1 MGVSS
6 AIRIAQQVIGMTIT
20 GKWSEELKYNLMQ
33 YGKVNKICIFI
44 VILLVT
50 FIAGYVVGDK
60 QNQII
65 DNKDVVLPDTTYN
78 KVTLDS
84 IEYNIIKKDSTVYK
98 LKEEVK
104 DEIEKALNAD
114 DSIAVEQFKSLST
127 AR

>member
-1 MGVSS
+1 M
-6 AIRIAQQVIGMTIT
+6 
-20 GKWSEELKYNLMQ
+20 E
-33 YGKVNKICIFI
+33 KVNKICIFI
-44 VILLVT
+44 VILLVA

>member
-1 MGVSS
+1 M
-6 AIRIAQQVIGMTIT
+6 
-20 GKWSEELKYNLMQ
+20 E
-33 YGKVNKICIFI
+33 KVNKICVFI
-44 VILLVT
+44 VILLVA

-84 IEYNIIKKDSTVYK
+84 IEYNIIKKDSTIYK

-104 DEIEKALNAD
+104 DEIKKALNVD

>member
-1 MGVSS
+1 MEK
-6 AIRIAQQVIGMTIT
+6 M
-20 GKWSEELKYNLMQ
+20 
-33 YGKVNKICIFI
+33 NKICIFI
-44 VILLVT
+44 VILLIA

-84 IEYNIIKKDSTVYK
+84 IEYNIIKKDSTIYK

>member
-1 MGVSS
+1 M
-6 AIRIAQQVIGMTIT
+6 
-20 GKWSEELKYNLMQ
+20 E
-33 YGKVNKICIFI
+33 KVNKICIFI
-44 VILLVT
+44 VILLIA
-50 FIAGYVVGDK
+50 FIAGYIVGDK

-78 KVTLDS
+78 KVILDS
-84 IEYNIIKKDSTVYK
+84 IEYNIIKKDSTIYK

>member
-1 MGVSS
+1 M
-6 AIRIAQQVIGMTIT
+6 
-20 GKWSEELKYNLMQ
+20 K
-33 YGKVNKICIFI
+33 KVNKICIFI

-84 IEYNIIKKDSTVYK
+84 IEYNIIKKDSTIYK

-104 DEIEKALNAD
+104 DEIEKALNVD

>member
-1 MGVSS
+1 MEK
-6 AIRIAQQVIGMTIT
+6 M
-20 GKWSEELKYNLMQ
+20 
-33 YGKVNKICIFI
+33 NKICVFI
-44 VILLVT
+44 VILLVA

-65 DNKDVVLPDTTYN
+65 DNKDVVLPDTIYN

-84 IEYNIIKKDSTVYK
+84 IEYNIIKKDSTIYK

>member
-1 MGVSS
+1 M
-6 AIRIAQQVIGMTIT
+6 
-20 GKWSEELKYNLMQ
+20 E
-33 YGKVNKICIFI
+33 KVNKICIFI
-44 VILLVT
+44 VILLVA

-65 DNKDVVLPDTTYN
+65 DNKDVVLPDTIYN

-84 IEYNIIKKDSTVYK
+84 IEYNIIKKDSTIYK

>member
-1 MGVSS
+1 M
-6 AIRIAQQVIGMTIT
+6 
-20 GKWSEELKYNLMQ
+20 E
-33 YGKVNKICIFI
+33 KVNKICIFI

-84 IEYNIIKKDSTVYK
+84 IKYNIIKKDSTVYK

>member
-1 MGVSS
+1 M
-6 AIRIAQQVIGMTIT
+6 
-20 GKWSEELKYNLMQ
+20 E
-33 YGKVNKICIFI
+33 KVNKICIFI
-44 VILLVT
+44 IILLVA

-65 DNKDVVLPDTTYN
+65 DNKDVVLPDTIYN
-78 KVTLDS
+78 KVILDS
-84 IEYNIIKKDSTVYK
+84 IEYNIIKKDSTIYK

>member
-1 MGVSS
+1 M
-6 AIRIAQQVIGMTIT
+6 
-20 GKWSEELKYNLMQ
+20 E
-33 YGKVNKICIFI
+33 KVNKICIFI
-44 VILLVT
+44 VILLVA

-65 DNKDVVLPDTTYN
+65 DNKDVVLPDTIYN
-78 KVTLDS
+78 KVTIDS
-84 IEYNIIKKDSTVYK
+84 IEYNIIKKDSTIYK

>member
-1 MGVSS
+1 M
-6 AIRIAQQVIGMTIT
+6 
-20 GKWSEELKYNLMQ
+20 E
-33 YGKVNKICIFI
+33 KVNKIYIFI

>member
-1 MGVSS
+1 M
-6 AIRIAQQVIGMTIT
+6 
-20 GKWSEELKYNLMQ
+20 E
-33 YGKVNKICIFI
+33 KVNKICVFI
-44 VILLVT
+44 VILLVA

-84 IEYNIIKKDSTVYK
+84 IEYNIIKKDSTIYK

>member
-1 MGVSS
+1 M
-6 AIRIAQQVIGMTIT
+6 
-20 GKWSEELKYNLMQ
+20 E
-33 YGKVNKICIFI
+33 KVNKICIFI
-44 VILLVT
+44 VILLVA

-84 IEYNIIKKDSTVYK
+84 IEYNIIKKDSTIYK
-98 LKEEVK
+98 LKEKVK

>member
-1 MGVSS
+1 M
-6 AIRIAQQVIGMTIT
+6 
-20 GKWSEELKYNLMQ
+20 E
-33 YGKVNKICIFI
+33 KVNKICIFI

-84 IEYNIIKKDSTVYK
+84 IKYNIIKKDSTVYK

-114 DSIAVEQFKSLST
+114 NSIAVEQFKSLST

>member
-1 MGVSS
+1 M
-6 AIRIAQQVIGMTIT
+6 
-20 GKWSEELKYNLMQ
+20 
-33 YGKVNKICIFI
+33 NKICVFI
-44 VILLVT
+44 VILLVA

-84 IEYNIIKKDSTVYK
+84 IEYNIIKKDSTIYK

-104 DEIEKALNAD
+104 DEIEKALNVD

>member
-1 MGVSS
+1 M
-6 AIRIAQQVIGMTIT
+6 
-20 GKWSEELKYNLMQ
+20 E
-33 YGKVNKICIFI
+33 KVNKICIFI
-44 VILLVT
+44 VILLIA
-50 FIAGYVVGDK
+50 FIAGYIVGDK

-65 DNKDVVLPDTTYN
+65 DNKDIVLPDTTYN

-84 IEYNIIKKDSTVYK
+84 IEYNIIKKDSTIYK

>member
-1 MGVSS
+1 M
-6 AIRIAQQVIGMTIT
+6 
-20 GKWSEELKYNLMQ
+20 E
-33 YGKVNKICIFI
+33 KVNKICIFI
-44 VILLVT
+44 VILLIA
-50 FIAGYVVGDK
+50 FIAGYIVGDK

-65 DNKDVVLPDTTYN
+65 DNKDVVLPDTAYN

-84 IEYNIIKKDSTVYK
+84 IEYNIIKKDSTIYK

>member
-1 MGVSS
+1 M
-6 AIRIAQQVIGMTIT
+6 
-20 GKWSEELKYNLMQ
+20 E
-33 YGKVNKICIFI
+33 KVNKICIFI

-50 FIAGYVVGDK
+50 FIVGYVVGDK

-84 IEYNIIKKDSTVYK
+84 IEYNIIKKDSTIYK

-104 DEIEKALNAD
+104 DEIEKALNTD

>member
-1 MGVSS
+1 M
-6 AIRIAQQVIGMTIT
+6 
-20 GKWSEELKYNLMQ
+20 E
-33 YGKVNKICIFI
+33 KVNKICIFI
-44 VILLVT
+44 VILLIA
-50 FIAGYVVGDK
+50 FIAGYIVGDK
-60 QNQII
+60 RNQII

-84 IEYNIIKKDSTVYK
+84 IEYNIIKKDSAVYK

>member
-1 MGVSS
+1 MEK
-6 AIRIAQQVIGMTIT
+6 A
-20 GKWSEELKYNLMQ
+20 
-33 YGKVNKICIFI
+33 NKIWIFI
-44 VILLVT
+44 VILIIA

-65 DNKDVVLPDTTYN
+65 DYKDVVLPDTTYN

-84 IEYNIIKKDSTVYK
+84 IEYNIIKKDSTIYK

-114 DSIAVEQFKSLST
+114 DSIAVEQFKYLST
-127 AR
+127 SR

>member
-1 MGVSS
+1 M
-6 AIRIAQQVIGMTIT
+6 
-20 GKWSEELKYNLMQ
+20 E
-33 YGKVNKICIFI
+33 KVNKICIFI
-44 VILLVT
+44 VILLVA

-84 IEYNIIKKDSTVYK
+84 IEYNIIKKDSTIYK

>member
-1 MGVSS
+1 M
-6 AIRIAQQVIGMTIT
+6 
-20 GKWSEELKYNLMQ
+20 E
-33 YGKVNKICIFI
+33 KVNKICVFI
-44 VILLVT
+44 VILLVA

-84 IEYNIIKKDSTVYK
+84 IEYNIIKKDSTIYK

-104 DEIEKALNAD
+104 DEIEKALNVD

>member
-1 MGVSS
+1 M
-6 AIRIAQQVIGMTIT
+6 
-20 GKWSEELKYNLMQ
+20 E
-33 YGKVNKICIFI
+33 KVNKICIFI

-50 FIAGYVVGDK
+50 FIAGYIVGDK

-84 IEYNIIKKDSTVYK
+84 IEYNIIKKDSTIYK

>member
-1 MGVSS
+1 M
-6 AIRIAQQVIGMTIT
+6 
-20 GKWSEELKYNLMQ
+20 E
-33 YGKVNKICIFI
+33 KVNKICVFI
-44 VILLVT
+44 VILLVA

-84 IEYNIIKKDSTVYK
+84 IKYNIIKKDSTIYK

-104 DEIEKALNAD
+104 DEIEKALNVD

>member
-1 MGVSS
+1 M
-6 AIRIAQQVIGMTIT
+6 
-20 GKWSEELKYNLMQ
+20 E
-33 YGKVNKICIFI
+33 KVNKICIFI
-44 VILLVT
+44 IILLIA
-50 FIAGYVVGDK
+50 FIAGYIVGDK

-65 DNKDVVLPDTTYN
+65 DNKDVVLPDTAYN

-84 IEYNIIKKDSTVYK
+84 IEYNIIKKDSTIYK

-114 DSIAVEQFKSLST
+114 DSITVEQFKSLST

>member
-1 MGVSS
+1 M
-6 AIRIAQQVIGMTIT
+6 
-20 GKWSEELKYNLMQ
+20 E
-33 YGKVNKICIFI
+33 KVNKICVFI
-44 VILLVT
+44 VILLVA

-84 IEYNIIKKDSTVYK
+84 IEYNIIKKDFTVYK

>member
-1 MGVSS
+1 M
-6 AIRIAQQVIGMTIT
+6 
-20 GKWSEELKYNLMQ
+20 E
-33 YGKVNKICIFI
+33 KVNKICVFI
-44 VILLVT
+44 VILLVA

>member
-1 MGVSS
+1 M
-6 AIRIAQQVIGMTIT
+6 
-20 GKWSEELKYNLMQ
+20 E
-33 YGKVNKICIFI
+33 KVNNIYIFI

-50 FIAGYVVGDK
+50 FIVGYVVGDK

-84 IEYNIIKKDSTVYK
+84 IEYNIIKKDSTIYK

>member
-1 MGVSS
+1 M
-6 AIRIAQQVIGMTIT
+6 
-20 GKWSEELKYNLMQ
+20 E
-33 YGKVNKICIFI
+33 KVNKICIFI

-84 IEYNIIKKDSTVYK
+84 IEYNIIKKDSTIYK
-98 LKEEVK
+98 LKEEAK